1 VDLLTQYAD
10 YSRLPKADLVLITHE
25 HVAGDTENTPEVKAL
40 KDIDIAFLPMNLPFT
55 MTPAM
60 VADAAR
66 AFKPKVLYPYHFG
79 ETDTSKLADL
89 LKDTPEVEV
98 RIRKMK

>member
-25 HVAGDTENTPEVKAL
+25 HVAGDTENTPEV
-40 KDIDIAFLPMNLPFT
+40 
-55 MTPAM
+55 
-60 VADAAR
+60 
-66 AFKPKVLYPYHFG
+66 
-79 ETDTSKLADL
+79 
-89 LKDTPEVEV
+89 EV